1 MVAFRELFLRKNNI
15 SDIQELQY
23 LSGLQHLHVLWLA
36 ENPVTATPNC
46 EQPTPQCGFNAA
58 VHVLPNTLR
67 RKIFCALYFCL
78 FLMRHRRTD
87 RQTVLKF
94 MPGLL
99 KLDSIDVTPEE
110 RASSMAAPAPV
121 VSKPALVPVEAAA
134 VAPQRQS
141 PEQSNVVAAVMLL
154 LRELDEP
161 ALMRLR
167 EHIDQRL
174 TNYANSLASH
184 LVSCSE

>member
-1 MVAFRELFLRKNNI
+1 
-15 SDIQELQY
+15 
-23 LSGLQHLHVLWLA
+23 
-36 ENPVTATPNC
+36 
-46 EQPTPQCGFNAA
+46 
-58 VHVLPNTLR
+58 
-67 RKIFCALYFCL
+67 
-78 FLMRHRRTD
+78 MRHRRTD

-110 RASSMAAPAPV
+110 RAQAANSMAVPTSA

-134 VAPQRQS
+134 AAPQRQS

-174 TNYANSLASH
+174 TN
-184 LVSCSE
+184 

>member
-1 MVAFRELFLRKNNI
+1 MVAIRELFLRKNNI

-23 LSGLQHLHVLWLA
+23 LSGLQYLHVLWLA

-46 EQPTPQCGFNAA
+46 EQPTPSCDSDAA
-58 VHVLPNTLR
+58 VHVLPNTSR
-67 RKIFCALYFCL
+67 RNFALCFCS
-78 FLMRHRRTD
+78 FLMRYRRTD

-94 MPGLL
+94 MPSLL

-110 RASSMAAPAPV
+110 RAQAANSMAPAPA
-121 VSKPALVPVEAAA
+121 VSKPALVPMEAAA

-174 TNYANSLASH
+174 TN
-184 LVSCSE
+184 

>member
-1 MVAFRELFLRKNNI
+1 
-15 SDIQELQY
+15 
-23 LSGLQHLHVLWLA
+23 
-36 ENPVTATPNC
+36 
-46 EQPTPQCGFNAA
+46 
-58 VHVLPNTLR
+58 LR

-110 RASSMAAPAPV
+110 RAQAASSMAAPAPV

-174 TNYANSLASH
+174 TN
-184 LVSCSE
+184 

>member
-1 MVAFRELFLRKNNI
+1 M
-15 SDIQELQY
+15 
-23 LSGLQHLHVLWLA
+23 QHLHVLWLA

-46 EQPTPQCGFNAA
+46 ASALEAT
-58 VHVLPNTLR
+58 TLS
-67 RKIFCALYFCL
+67 IITTTNFPFIPS
-78 FLMRHRRTD
+78 FLKRHCHTD

-94 MPGLL
+94 LPGLL

-110 RASSMAAPAPV
+110 RAHAAGSVAQLDPT
-121 VSKPALVPVEAAA
+121 VSKPALVPVEVPPAAQ
-134 VAPQRQS
+134 QRQS
-141 PEQSNVVAAVMLL
+141 PEQNNVVAAVMLL

-174 TNYANSLASH
+174 TN
-184 LVSCSE
+184 